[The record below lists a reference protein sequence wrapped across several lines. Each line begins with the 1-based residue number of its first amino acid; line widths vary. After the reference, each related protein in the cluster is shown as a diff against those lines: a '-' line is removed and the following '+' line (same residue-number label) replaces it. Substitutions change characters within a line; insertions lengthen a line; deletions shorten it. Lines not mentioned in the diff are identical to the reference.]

1 MQIEN
6 TDLELSIIIVNYN
19 VKPFLEQCLLS
30 VAIALR
36 SINAEVIVVD
46 NASSDNS
53 ILDLEP
59 LFPTV
64 RFIRSS
70 ENLGFAKAN
79 NLGLSYAKGRN
90 ILFLN
95 PDTVVAEDSLY
106 PCLQYLDEHL
116 DCGAVGVRM
125 INGFGKFLPESKR
138 AKPSLVNTLFKLTG
152 LASLFPRSS
161 IFNRYALGHLSPNL
175 RHEVDVLAGAFI
187 LTRKKLLDELNGFDP
202 SFFMY
207 GEDIDLCI
215 RIQKAG
221 YKIHYL
227 GDIGII
233 HYKGQ
238 SSRTLN
244 YQQIS
249 IFYKAMQIF
258 VLKHYTLGPLLIPAI
273 KISSIMAMF
282 KKRISPTHSVLP
294 MLKQTGTAL
303 AICNS
308 AGFKHIQEIL
318 NKSGYTKSLIGMVA
332 VQEDHIEQ
340 IGRLS
345 ELSILCKQYQVK
357 HLIIHSPEMSI
368 DDSILLME
376 RYNGLF
382 FRFVFSE
389 STSLT
394 FNS

>member
-1 MQIEN
+1 MQTEI

-36 SINAEVIVVD
+36 NIDAEVIVVD

-53 ILDLEP
+53 ILELEP
-59 LFPTV
+59 LFPAV
-64 RFIRSS
+64 QFIRSS

-79 NLGLSYAKGRN
+79 NLGLTLAKGRY

-95 PDTVVAEDSLY
+95 PDTIVAEDSLY
-106 PCLQYLDEHL
+106 PCLQYLDQHPS
-116 DCGAVGVRM
+116 CGAVGVRM

-138 AKPSLVNTLFKLTG
+138 SRPTLTNTLFKLSG
-152 LASLFPRSS
+152 LARVFPRSS
-161 IFNRYALGHLSPNL
+161 VFNEYALGHLSPQL
-175 RHEVDVLAGAFI
+175 RHKVDVLAGAFM
-187 LTRKKLLDELNGFDP
+187 LTRKKLLDELNGFDT

-221 YKIHYL
+221 YYIQYL
-227 GDIGII
+227 GDVGII

-244 YQQIS
+244 HQQIS

-258 VLKHYTLGPLLIPAI
+258 VLKHYVLGWLLVPAI
-273 KISSIMAMF
+273 KISSFIAMVR
-282 KKRISPTHSVLP
+282 KRISPPLSVLP
-294 MLKQTGTAL
+294 MLKRKSTAF

-308 AGFKHIQEIL
+308 TGFHHIKQLLSKH
-318 NKSGYTKSLIGMVA
+318 GYTNSLIGMIA
-332 VQEDHIEQ
+332 VQEDNVEQ

-345 ELSILCKQYQVK
+345 DLAILCKQYQVK

-368 DDSILLME
+368 KDSILLME

-389 STSLT
+389 SSSIT